1 MRVKQVVLVVAVVG
15 NALMAAPVLAQSSPV
30 QVTVTGRVQ
39 VQWNST
45 SVTAEEAGSEAP
57 MAAHTFETRRVRL
70 GARISAGD
78 AVDGFIET
86 DVALGRL
93 QLKQAWMRVALDPA
107 ISVRAGQFK
116 KPFGLIE
123 LSSSAQLPMIERGVR
138 IRGLTDALAG
148 QADGR
153 LGTLRGDLLLGDASV
168 LVNAMGYAGYD
179 LGIAAE
185 GSHGRL
191 AWSAGMFNG
200 NGPDARDEND
210 GKSFA
215 ARAVYAADVGL
226 PIAVGAGWSR
236 RELNWPLATSPETRA
251 GNAFGVDAELGG
263 FRSGWWVL
271 ADATMGDNLLTD
283 ETFAA
288 AQGVLSHFRPTRGG
302 TIEGVEGVG
311 RISWADP
318 DRSVDGD
325 AGMLLTPGVNL
336 YFAGRNRVMF
346 NWDVYVPEGSGM
358 TTQHAARAQANL
370 YF

>member
-1 MRVKQVVLVVAVVG
+1 MRVKQVVMVVAVLG
-15 NALMAAPVLAQSSPV
+15 NAVAVAPVVAQTSPV

-45 SVTAEEAGSEAP
+45 SVSAEEAGSQTPIAS
-57 MAAHTFETRRVRL
+57 HTFETRRVRL
-70 GARISAGD
+70 GARIRASD

-93 QLKQAWMRVALDPA
+93 QLKQAWMRLALDPSV
-107 ISVRAGQFK
+107 SVRAGQFK
-116 KPFGLIE
+116 KPFGLVE
-123 LSSSAQLPMIERGVR
+123 LTSSAQLPMIERGTR
-138 IRGLTDALAG
+138 IRGLSDVLAA

-153 LGTLRGDLLLGDASV
+153 LGTLRGDLLFGDAST

-179 LGIAAE
+179 LGVAVE
-185 GSHGRL
+185 GIHGRL
-191 AWSAGMFNG
+191 AWSAGAFNG

-215 ARAVYAADVGL
+215 ARAAWAADLGL
-226 PIAVGAGWSR
+226 PVTFGAGWSR

-251 GNAFGVDAELGG
+251 GNAFGIDAELGG
-263 FRSGWWVL
+263 FRSGWWAL

-288 AQGVLSHFRPTRGG
+288 AQGVLSHFRATGGG

-311 RISWADP
+311 RVSWADP

-336 YFAGRNRVMF
+336 YFTGRNRVMF